1 MLGYWCLTA
10 YRANNPN
17 NPYPNQSTNTL
28 LTMANEDLKKCSIGP
43 CNERVCAHQEMC
55 GDCDEWG
62 RRRYGRLCIYC
73 LILGE
78 IGDDDDYGGEDD
90 FHQIAM
96 NTVEMYE
103 MGFEDYRAGVKVVEV
118 NVVYKDGG
126 VSVYKD
132 GGVLDT
138 LVEIYIQGYNS
149 ASKFSEFSLKTEFN
163 VDVSMRLC
171 SRCDELP
178 GFCEC
183 YYCENC
189 IPAEQRLCEE
199 CEECEGCSPE

>member
-1 MLGYWCLTA
+1 
-10 YRANNPN
+10 
-17 NPYPNQSTNTL
+17 
-28 LTMANEDLKKCSIGP
+28 MANEDLKKCSIGP

-149 ASKFSEFSLKTEFN
+149 ASKFSEFSLKTEFI
-163 VDVSMRLC
+163 VDVSIRVC

-178 GFCEC
+178 GICEC
-183 YYCENC
+183 YCENC
-189 IPAEQRLCEE
+189 IPAEQKLCEE
-199 CEECEGCSPE
+199 CEECEEECEE